1 MGYVPDGMD
10 ATVWYGS
17 LDFKFKNNTNY
28 PVKVVTESYDK
39 NGRRYLTVKL
49 YGTNEDGHSVKPDS
63 EVFDW
68 ISPTTQYKPDGSV
81 PQGTTRVDTAQKAYT
96 GRKARTYRY
105 VYDKDGNLLEKQ
117 DLGVSSYEMRPKTI
131 LYNPADGDPASW
143 VDGVPGTGQTTETVN
158 PGDGGQTGQTTDPGT
173 GGQTGQTTD
182 PGAGDQTG
190 QAAKP
195 DAGGQAD
202 QPAAPAGGGETQA
215 A

>member
-1 MGYVPDGMD
+1 MPDN
-10 ATVWYGS
+10 S
-17 LDFKFKNNTNY
+17 
-28 PVKVVTESYDK
+28 
-39 NGRRYLTVKL
+39 
-49 YGTNEDGHSVKPDS
+49 
-63 EVFDW
+63 VFDRVY
-68 ISPTTQYKPDGSV
+68 PTTQYRADESI
-81 PQGTTRVDTAQKAYT
+81 PQGTTKVDSKQNAYI

-105 VYDKDGNLLEKQ
+105 IYDKDGNLLEKQ

-182 PGAGDQTG
+182 PGTGGQTGQTTDPGTGGQTG
-190 QAAKP
+190 QAANP
-195 DAGGQAD
+195 DAGGQTD
-202 QPAAPAGGGETQA
+202 QPAAPAGGGETEA